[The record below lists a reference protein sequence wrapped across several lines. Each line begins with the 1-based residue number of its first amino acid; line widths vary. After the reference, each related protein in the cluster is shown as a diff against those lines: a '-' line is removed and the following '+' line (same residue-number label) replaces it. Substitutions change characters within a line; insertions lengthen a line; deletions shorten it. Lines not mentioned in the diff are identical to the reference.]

1 MSDIDL
7 GHAIWMWILPSMF
20 CLLAGILALIFFI
33 ISKITVGK
41 LKHWSGA
48 FAKGMLLPFLTIL
61 PYALLVLFEI
71 VEAPGFF
78 REEEI
83 MVLLQ
88 FYAWLMSGFVAGVY
102 LAVKYK

>member
-7 GHAIWMWILPSMF
+7 GYPIWMWLLPSMF
-20 CLLAGILALIFFI
+20 CLLAGILALLFFI
-33 ISKITVGK
+33 ISKITAGK

-71 VEAPGFF
+71 VERPGFF
-78 REEEI
+78 REEET

-88 FYAWLMSGFVAGVY
+88 FSVWLLSGFVAGVY
-102 LAVKYK
+102 LALKYK

>member
-1 MSDIDL
+1 
-7 GHAIWMWILPSMF
+7 MF
-20 CLLAGILALIFFI
+20 CLLAGILALLFFI

-71 VEAPGFF
+71 VEKPGFF
-78 REEEI
+78 PEDDI
-83 MVLLQ
+83 IVLFQ
-88 FYAWLMSGFVAGVY
+88 FSIWLISGFIAGVY
-102 LAVKYK
+102 LALKYK